1 MLNIAKT
8 FGDFLLDV
16 RKSGKRVVVRGITG
30 NHGRITGKKE
40 DDIMR
45 TAELTIYE
53 LIKRGISQVDVE
65 MEYAKE
71 SVTILDIE
79 STRFVMIHGDAP
91 LGNQNPEKLILPFYR
106 QGAKHVIC
114 T

>member
-1 MLNIAKT
+1 
-8 FGDFLLDV
+8 
-16 RKSGKRVVVRGITG
+16 
-30 NHGRITGKKE
+30 
-40 DDIMR
+40 MR